1 MAPARPRPSLCVF
14 AGARPGTNPR
24 HLDAAV
30 ALGRA
35 MARRGLGLVYGGA
48 HCGLMGALADAVLE
62 GGGRAVG
69 VMPRALVEK
78 EKAHAGLTELIMT
91 EDMHTRKA
99 RMAQL
104 ADAFLALPGG
114 FGTLDELFEM
124 LTWSQLGF
132 QAKPVGLLNSDGF
145 WDGLLVF
152 LARARADGL
161 IGEASMALLHCD
173 DAVEGILDR
182 LLPRG

>member
-1 MAPARPRPSLCVF
+1 MTRLCVF
-14 AGARPGTNPR
+14 CGAKDGRNPR
-24 HLDAAV
+24 HREAAE

-35 MARRGLGLVYGGA
+35 LARRGIGLVYGGSST
-48 HCGLMGALADAVLE
+48 GLMGALADATLKAGGHVIGIMPE
-62 GGGRAVG
+62 GLVG
-69 VMPRALVEK
+69 EQ
-78 EKAHAGLTELIMT
+78 AHTGLSELIIT
-91 EDMHTRKA
+91 PDMASRKA
-99 RMAQL
+99 RMGVL